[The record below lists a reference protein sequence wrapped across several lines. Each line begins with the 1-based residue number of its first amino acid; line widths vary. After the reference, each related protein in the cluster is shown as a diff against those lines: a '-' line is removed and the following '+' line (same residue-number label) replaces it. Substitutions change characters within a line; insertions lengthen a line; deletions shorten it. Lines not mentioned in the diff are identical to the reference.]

1 MISLAL
7 MGANRHEILWP
18 ELIWLVADLIHVSD
32 SCMGKFYS
40 TIGWICSILWGL
52 MCAGYPF
59 CIGEHVGCCG
69 GSGKL
74 EMEDGYIQTQLMIH
88 VLCFPFCRGDFQL
101 CFLHLYILKKQAVVI
116 FWTSQ
121 RRLLPEFLQNHRN
134 IVHPQKSILLTSVIF
149 KPLFHQQTV
158 SLSRHNFCAVQWIQ
172 QITCPC
178 ILYHSFPLSYFETN
192 CSQHL
197 DLVKSLK
204 KGIIAH

>member
-1 MISLAL
+1 MTRVNLACCWPHPCL
-7 MGANRHEILWP
+7 RQLHGKILQHNRL
-18 ELIWLVADLIHVSD
+18 DLLNFVRIDV
-32 SCMGKFYS
+32 C
-40 TIGWICSILWGL
+40 WI
-52 MCAGYPF
+52 P
-59 CIGEHVGCCG
+59 
-69 GSGKL
+69 
-74 EMEDGYIQTQLMIH
+74 
-88 VLCFPFCRGDFQL
+88 
-101 CFLHLYILKKQAVVI
+101 FLHWRAGWVLWWLGEAGDGRWLYPDLADDTCFMFSLLQRWFPALLL
-116 FWTSQ
+116 TSLYTQ
-121 RRLLPEFLQNHRN
+121 KAGSSYFLNLSEKASPRIPPKPQN

-197 DLVKSLK
+197 DLLKSLK